1 MDDREYAPQTQEEKE
16 RADEPDRG
24 NVVADPPTDQDEASD
39 AFVESAEIQQ
49 ELDPDVLTDGG

>member
-1 MDDREYAPQTQEEKE
+1 MDEREYAPQTEDEKE

-24 NVVADPPTDQDEASD
+24 NRVDDPPTDQDEASD

-49 ELDPDVLTDGG
+49 GLDPDVLTDDA